1 MSNDNY
7 SEFLKAADAAARKV
21 HSSKAKHQIINHVW
35 SLEKDKYVKVK
46 RYKIKTTM
54 TRREE
59 RKFFGHSF
67 GTNKKSNLY
76 IDKDGVTLLFDKLK
90 RFCDIL
96 PKTEDNIKFLSENR
110 GVQYEMFI

>member
-1 MSNDNY
+1 
-7 SEFLKAADAAARKV
+7 
-21 HSSKAKHQIINHVW
+21 
-35 SLEKDKYVKVK
+35 
-46 RYKIKTTM
+46 M
-54 TRREE
+54 TKKEE

-67 GTNKKSNLY
+67 GHNKKSNLY

-96 PKTEDNIKFLSENR
+96 PKTEENIKFLSENR

>member
-1 MSNDNY
+1 M
-7 SEFLKAADAAARKV
+7 
-21 HSSKAKHQIINHVW
+21 
-35 SLEKDKYVKVK
+35 EKDKVLTEKDLPYLRKTVKLDDGKSYKSFKK
-46 RYKIKTTM
+46 RRIKANRITKE
-54 TRREE
+54 EE

-67 GTNKKSNLY
+67 GPTKKSNLY

-96 PKTEDNIKFLSENR
+96 PKTEENIKFLSENR

>member
-1 MSNDNY
+1 M
-7 SEFLKAADAAARKV
+7 
-21 HSSKAKHQIINHVW
+21 
-35 SLEKDKYVKVK
+35 EKDKVLTEKDLPYLRKTVKLDDGKSYKSFKK
-46 RYKIKTTM
+46 RKIKANRM
-54 TRREE
+54 TKEEE

-67 GTNKKSNLY
+67 GTTKKSNLY

-96 PKTEDNIKFLSENR
+96 PKTEENIKFLSENR